1 MKLIGTLTRRGLST
15 ANFSSDGYDPH
26 WGCVG
31 IRDVRTV
38 AVERWLK
45 QLCRVDGERL
55 ADATKAKIRNLM
67 SVLFNHAIRL
77 DELWPGQ
84 PRVCARI
91 PPRLAGVIRKLSTTP
106 SKPGRVPT
114 FRDFEK
120 WKPEYSA
127 RNAVQVVHQTHRLA
141 DMGTPIEAGVA
152 EKPEHILRKPTVA
165 TCVARA
171 G

>member
-67 SVLFNHAIRL
+67 SVLFNHAIRYEWL
-77 DELWPGQ
+77 EQGRNPITLVRQSAQRRETYWEYM
-84 PRVCARI
+84 RI
-91 PPRLAGVIRKLSTTP
+91 DRL
-106 SKPGRVPT
+106 
-114 FRDFEK
+114 
-120 WKPEYSA
+120 
-127 RNAVQVVHQTHRLA
+127 
-141 DMGTPIEAGVA
+141 
-152 EKPEHILRKPTVA
+152 TV
-165 TCVARA
+165 TSMEVS
-171 G
+171 